1 MLRSMSNQGAQIVA
15 SDVFVNHA
23 LDRLRDKSS

>member
-1 MLRSMSNQGAQIVA
+1 LRSMSNQGAQIVA